1 MKYTGLTLEKVKEL
15 QIQYGKNAL
24 PEEKEIAAVKIFL
37 SQFSNPLIFL
47 LLFAGL
53 ISLWSKKY
61 LDIVFIFLVLLLNSL
76 FGFFQE
82 YKAQKTL
89 TALKRL
95 IKPVAD
101 VVRDGQR
108 QKIEAV
114 NLVPGDIAFVS
125 TGDKIPA
132 DGI

>member
-1 MKYTGLTLEKVKEL
+1 MKYTGLTSEKVKEL
-15 QIQYGKNAL
+15 QIQYGKNTL
-24 PEEKEIAAVKIFL
+24 PEEKEISAVKIFL

-61 LDIVFIFLVLLLNSL
+61 LDIIFIFLVLFLNSL

-89 TALKRL
+89 ATY
-95 IKPVAD
+95 
-101 VVRDGQR
+101 
-108 QKIEAV
+108 
-114 NLVPGDIAFVS
+114 
-125 TGDKIPA
+125 
-132 DGI
+132 